1 MTAGKWIGGFLGF
14 IMGGGPL
21 GTLAGFALGAL
32 FDAGVDSV
40 NTTGT
45 PYPSDSHTQ
54 GAHGKQYRRRTDEG
68 ERNSFL
74 FSLLVLASYII
85 RADGR
90 IMHSEM
96 EHMRLFLRQNFGEV
110 AVSEGQQILLRL
122 FEEAKRMGARE
133 YADTIRQCCRQMAAH
148 MSYEQRLQLLDF
160 LVMTARA
167 DGQIAPSEIEALR
180 EITQQLGLATSDLNT
195 LLHLG
200 QQDLESAYR
209 VLGIPATATDAEV
222 KEAYRKMALRHHPDR
237 VAVLGEDVRKAAER
251 KFQEVN
257 EAKERIYQARGL

>member
-1 MTAGKWIGGFLGF
+1 
-14 IMGGGPL
+14 MGGGPL
-21 GTLAGFALGAL
+21 GALAGFALGAL

-85 RADGR
+85 
-90 IMHSEM
+90 
-96 EHMRLFLRQNFGEV
+96 
-110 AVSEGQQILLRL
+110 
-122 FEEAKRMGARE
+122 
-133 YADTIRQCCRQMAAH
+133 
-148 MSYEQRLQLLDF
+148 
-160 LVMTARA
+160 RA

-237 VAVLGEDVRKAAER
+237 VAALGEDVRKAAER